1 MLRHPNIEILETKV
15 YELLS
20 DIGIEVKNDEMTSI
34 CLAKGCMEGK
44 GHRIRIPKEVIR
56 DMVAFQKQTE
66 EEYEENHKL
75 VNVFGPDWT
84 HHLIFTNQIDVY
96 RARYEKEFIMQ
107 AFDCGP
113 TRYYD
118 YREGKVKPVGKEIFA
133 MMMKLAEATPEIVY
147 TSTWYR
153 HDLPPMIERI
163 HSLINGM
170 KYTKKLDGIEAIYP
184 EVIKYLKEASIILTG
199 NQDSSAFLAGS
210 ECMTMPLVLEKRSAE
225 DILERKRCRVN
236 RYHVTSMPTLGVST
250 PVTLAG
256 SIAMGAAEI
265 LGGMALC
272 WCVDPESDL
281 SGRMIALIADMRN
294 GNSTSFGPFNVQYSN
309 AVRQLFRELWGGHCM
324 VEVFF
329 GPTAQRPGLQAV
341 FENYYG
347 TSCRKRWE
355 NDPGIPYAGMGILH
369 NAGLGSPT
377 QFMLDMEIRKAEY
390 HYKPEIAVNDETLNW
405 NEILEVIETN
415 GNFLASEHTIRH
427 IHDLWESPLF
437 LSESPSSAWDGS
449 EKAILD
455 KCEDMWRANLEKWE
469 PPDWPGEKIREMEEL
484 LGRAMKEFEI
494 QLDDREL

>member
-1 MLRHPNIEILETKV
+1 
-15 YELLS
+15 
-20 DIGIEVKNDEMTSI
+20 
-34 CLAKGCMEGK
+34 
-44 GHRIRIPKEVIR
+44 
-56 DMVAFQKQTE
+56 
-66 EEYEENHKL
+66 
-75 VNVFGPDWT
+75 
-84 HHLIFTNQIDVY
+84 
-96 RARYEKEFIMQ
+96 
-107 AFDCGP
+107 
-113 TRYYD
+113 
-118 YREGKVKPVGKEIFA
+118 
-133 MMMKLAEATPEIVY
+133 
-147 TSTWYR
+147 
-153 HDLPPMIERI
+153 
-163 HSLINGM
+163 
-170 KYTKKLDGIEAIYP
+170 
-184 EVIKYLKEASIILTG
+184 
-199 NQDSSAFLAGS
+199 
-210 ECMTMPLVLEKRSAE
+210 
-225 DILERKRCRVN
+225 
-236 RYHVTSMPTLGVST
+236 
-250 PVTLAG
+250 
-256 SIAMGAAEI
+256 MGAAEI